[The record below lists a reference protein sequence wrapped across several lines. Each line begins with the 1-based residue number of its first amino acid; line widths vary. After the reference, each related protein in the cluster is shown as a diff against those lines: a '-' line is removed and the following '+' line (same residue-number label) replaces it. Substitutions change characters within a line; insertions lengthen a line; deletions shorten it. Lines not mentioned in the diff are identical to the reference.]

1 MTIWKLQERKSKE
14 SGNMQKKMMGAI
26 VLEFIWCMV
35 LITIEQLYYYRKVCK
50 FRYTQHVL
58 NLLAHYMFL
67 G

>member
-1 MTIWKLQERKSKE
+1 
-14 SGNMQKKMMGAI
+14 MQKKMMGAI